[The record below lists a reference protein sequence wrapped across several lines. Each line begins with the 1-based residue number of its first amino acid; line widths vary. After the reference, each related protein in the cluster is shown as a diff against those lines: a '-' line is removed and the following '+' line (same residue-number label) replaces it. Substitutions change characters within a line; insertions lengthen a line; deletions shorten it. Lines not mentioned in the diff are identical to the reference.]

1 MRLAPASSIFRILP
15 LLESGLAHF
24 LARGHGSPLP
34 LPLLLAHPHFPSFG
48 RAYIGRRGE
57 RSRTDAEGSPAHRSI
72 TTSSTRCHPAGGP
85 PCTCSPAARF
95 THLQPEQR
103 HQLPSVGLLAT
114 CFRGPVVVP
123 ITTAP
128 MSQKGSRYFPA
139 HRDLG
144 RSIARA
150 ARPTAAGWWHHPQ
163 GRASMPW
170 VVSDTPAIDPPWG
183 LPLLPD
189 PAVVGAGRERERE
202 RERGGVGELGVGGGG
217 VDHRGLLLSAA
228 SGGVGDHRGCG
239 GVGCGFLLCGG
250 GVGGGV
256 FALGSHPGFGVRMWL
271 GPSPR
276 EQRAEGTVPFW
287 SLESDRPEHAHWGRH
302 SSQRGLTRS
311 M

>member
-95 THLQPEQR
+95 THLPLEQR

-123 ITTAP
+123 MTTVLLYQQGDVRLIRP
-128 MSQKGSRYFPA
+128 HGIVV
-139 HRDLG
+139 G
-144 RSIARA
+144 SIARVA
-150 ARPTAAGWWHHPQ
+150 ALRPPAGGHAHG
-163 GRASMPW
+163 GRHRCHGWFLIRLPSTRRGACP
-170 VVSDTPAIDPPWG
+170 
-183 LPLLPD
+183 LPLLP
-189 PAVVGAGRERERE
+189 
-202 RERGGVGELGVGGGG
+202 
-217 VDHRGLLLSAA
+217 
-228 SGGVGDHRGCG
+228 
-239 GVGCGFLLCGG
+239 
-250 GVGGGV
+250 
-256 FALGSHPGFGVRMWL
+256 
-271 GPSPR
+271 
-276 EQRAEGTVPFW
+276 
-287 SLESDRPEHAHWGRH
+287 
-302 SSQRGLTRS
+302 
-311 M
+311 